1 MYFGLCRCNIFLE
14 ATSMLEFVGAP
25 CHMVHLLIS
34 ASTVRVKLDLL
45 PFVIPQMF
53 RDEDDT

>member
-1 MYFGLCRCNIFLE
+1 
-14 ATSMLEFVGAP
+14 MLEFVGAP